1 MLACPQKNS
10 HKLFVRGG
18 DMREII
24 LFTLYIILFL
34 CAMAILRNGLLNL
47 TGESLKQRLQAMT
60 NTPIKGFFTGMIFTA
75 ILQSSSA
82 MMVMTV
88 GLVSVG
94 GLTFVQS
101 IGIILGSNIG
111 TTVTAVFMTF
121 SMDRLIIPGLI
132 IGFVL
137 LLVPIHTIRH
147 SGFAIYGLFAI
158 FFAIQGF
165 TSLSETLTQYSY
177 FAILMQSVE
186 HSVLFAILIG
196 AVITAIIH
204 SGTATIAIAMGFI
217 VGDQLSITA
226 GIALMLG
233 ANIGS
238 CVTGYIASIGAGKEA
253 KLTAYAHIW
262 LNIIGVALFY
272 PFIDYLQLAAT
283 SFTDEK
289 HVQLAHA
296 SVIFNVICSLLVLP
310 FVRLFSN
317 FILFIHD
324 RN

>member
-1 MLACPQKNS
+1 MRDIG
-10 HKLFVRGG
+10 LF
-18 DMREII
+18 I
-24 LFTLYIILFL
+24 LLIILFL
-34 CAMAILRNGLLNL
+34 CAMSILRNGLLHL
-47 TGESLKQRLQAMT
+47 TGDGLKKRLQSLT
-60 NTPIKGFFTGMIFTA
+60 DTPIKGFFTGMIFTA

-94 GLTFVQS
+94 GLTFGQS

-111 TTVTAVFMTF
+111 TTITAIFMSF
-121 SMDRLIIPGLI
+121 SMDRLIMPGLV
-132 IGFVL
+132 IGFIL
-137 LLVPIHTIRH
+137 ILMPKHTLKY
-147 SGFAIYGLFAI
+147 SGFAIFGLFSIFYAI
-158 FFAIQGF
+158 KGF
-165 TSLSETLTQYSY
+165 TSLSASLTQYTY
-177 FAILMQSVE
+177 FDTIIQSVE
-186 HSVLFAILIG
+186 HSLLFAILIG

-217 VGDQLSITA
+217 TGDQLSLSA

-233 ANIGS
+233 SNIGT

-262 LNIIGVALFY
+262 LNILGVALFY
-272 PFIDYLQLAAT
+272 PFFDYLLLAAS

-310 FVRLFSN
+310 FVNLFSR
-317 FILFIHD
+317 FILLLHD
-324 RN
+324 HK